1 MKVVLL
7 NYTRNPLKT
16 IYTAARTCYS
26 AEKPSDIFLSDV
38 PPEKIFSLLDRVI
51 SAGHHSVL
59 EHASFTFA
67 IEGISRAC
75 SHQLVRHR
83 IASFSQQSQR
93 YVDAGGAN
101 FIEPDTVFANEFAHE
116 LYRKYIEDSKNA
128 YNELMSMGI
137 PAEDARF
144 ALPAGIE
151 TDLVMTMNFRELMN
165 TSQIRLCACSQW
177 EIRWVFEAIRKEIIS
192 VEELRGLGKYIA
204 PKCEHLGYCPETKS
218 CGRRPTRKEV
228 LGE

>member
-1 MKVVLL
+1 MKVILL
-7 NYTRNPLKT
+7 NYTKNPLKT

-26 AEKPSDIFLSDV
+26 AEKPSEIFLSDV
-38 PPEKIFSLLDRVI
+38 PQEKIYSLLDRVI
-51 SAGHHSVL
+51 AAGHHSVL
-59 EHASFTFA
+59 EHISFTFS

-93 YVDAGGAN
+93 YVRADSAG
-101 FIEPDTVFANEFAHE
+101 FVEPDTIFADEFAHE
-116 LYRKYIEDSKNA
+116 LFQKFVQDAKNA
-128 YNELMSMGI
+128 YREFISMGI

-151 TDLVMTMNFRELMN
+151 TNILMTMNFRELMN

-177 EIRWVFEAIRKEIIS
+177 EIRKLFERIRQEVIS
-192 VEELRGLGKYIA
+192 VDEMRGLGKYIA

-218 CGRRPTRKEV
+218 CGRMPSRKEV
-228 LGE
+228 FGE